1 MKLFQPIGPI
11 ATYRKLM
18 RRLGFWILSL
28 YLLMILL
35 AGIFQF
41 RATEQALLTE
51 NQSLAAQTEQSVD
64 MIYTQMRAISNQ
76 ILQDPAAISYLYE
89 RSNYFYGQPAV
100 QSLLADY
107 VKTNSQIVRYIGLYN
122 GYLGTYE
129 TSQGTWPAGQMG
141 LPVGNS
147 PFSLRPREI
156 KLEGSALEALN
167 QEFARL
173 VVFYTRVDDNP
184 QRTNHGLVVTHLDES
199 VFTRLLTAY
208 RDGVAVYL
216 TDGSGI
222 VFASSDPSAFITDLS
237 YLDQFDP
244 VFQSAGGTR
253 LPAESGTFTSGS
265 PWNRDLTTFRRSTAS
280 GLFVITVIQTRV
292 IWAAF
297 FRSFLVILLIGLAIA
312 VLTLLIARRLMLSF
326 YAPIEK
332 LIQDVAGTGS
342 KMLDEYAALHQALLL
357 GDQAGRIAQEKYLF
371 DLLTGK
377 PNQEDAE
384 RIQHI
389 LVEFQANAYLIL
401 IGRFDGFAGLAE
413 MNAQDLDSFRF
424 VIINIVS
431 ELLAP
436 VGRTTGIVTG
446 DNEVS
451 LIVQLDEAKEP
462 EGLEAILA
470 EAQTQIRR
478 FFPCTVTLAWQSPV
492 LNYEDFNACFS
503 QTRSLF
509 NYRLFLGPNS
519 LISPA
524 KTATANQ
531 NIRYPVLQEKRILEA
546 LNLRRQDQVLAGID
560 DFMQALSVGYTPRI
574 TNYFSQLLF
583 SVFKQVDNTA
593 DLVDEDYDNYIETN
607 SRLIQADQLEE
618 ARQIIARFCLELMT
632 LSQEKT
638 RSATEQKH
646 ERLHGELIR
655 FLEENL
661 GDPNLSLDSTASR
674 FNLSTGYLGKLVKAS
689 SGEAFSSLLS
699 SMRLEKAAELL
710 VSTNQPAYKIAE
722 QVGIPNV
729 TYFSTLFKR
738 QYGLSPAPF
747 REKRGNLGEAG
758 LAVSSAAGNQVNS
771 FTPAD

>member
-1 MKLFQPIGPI
+1 
-11 ATYRKLM
+11 
-18 RRLGFWILSL
+18 
-28 YLLMILL
+28 
-35 AGIFQF
+35 
-41 RATEQALLTE
+41 
-51 NQSLAAQTEQSVD
+51 
-64 MIYTQMRAISNQ
+64 
-76 ILQDPAAISYLYE
+76 
-89 RSNYFYGQPAV
+89 
-100 QSLLADY
+100 
-107 VKTNSQIVRYIGLYN
+107 
-122 GYLGTYE
+122 
-129 TSQGTWPAGQMG
+129 
-141 LPVGNS
+141 
-147 PFSLRPREI
+147 
-156 KLEGSALEALN
+156 
-167 QEFARL
+167 
-173 VVFYTRVDDNP
+173 VDDNP
-184 QRTNHGLVVTHLDES
+184 QRTNHGLVVTHLDEA

-208 RDGVAVYL
+208 RPGVNVYL

-222 VFASSDPSAFITDLS
+222 VYASSDPGAFITDLS
-237 YLDQFDP
+237 YLSQFDA
-244 VFQSAGGTR
+244 VFQSASGTR
-253 LPAESGTFTSGS
+253 LPTESGTFASGL
-265 PWNRDLTTFRRSTAS
+265 PWDRDLMTFRRSTTS
-280 GLFVITVIQTRV
+280 GLFVVTVIETGI

-297 FRSFLVILLIGLAIA
+297 LHSFLAILLLGLSIA
-312 VLTLLIARRLMLSF
+312 VLTTLIARRLMLGF
-326 YAPIEK
+326 YSPIEK
-332 LIQDVAGTGS
+332 LIQDVAGTGPQQDI
-342 KMLDEYAALHQALLL
+342 DEYAVLHQALLL

-389 LVEFQANAYLIL
+389 LTEFEANAYLIL
-401 IGRFDGFAGLAE
+401 IGRFDSFASLAE

-424 VIINIVS
+424 VVINVVS
-431 ELLAP
+431 ELLTP

-451 LIVQLDEAKEP
+451 LIVQLEEAKQPAEF
-462 EGLEAILA
+462 EAILA
-470 EAQTQIRR
+470 EAQAQIRR
-478 FFPCTVTLAWQSPV
+478 FFPFTITLAWQNPV
-492 LNYEDFNACFS
+492 QTYADFNACFA

-546 LNLRRQDQVLAGID
+546 LNLRRQDQLLAGID
-560 DFMQALSVGYTPRI
+560 DFMQALSIGYTPRI

-593 DLVDEDYDNYIETN
+593 DLVDDDYDNYIETN

-632 LSQEKT
+632 LSQEKS

-646 ERLHGELIR
+646 ERLHGELVR
-655 FLEENL
+655 YLEENL

-689 SGEAFSSLLS
+689 SGEAFSSLLA
-699 SMRLEKAAELL
+699 SMRLEKAADLL

-747 REKRGNLGEAG
+747 REKRGKLGEAG
-758 LAVSSAAGNQVNS
+758 SSASRAAGTAV
-771 FTPAD
+771 TPAN